1 MGGLARPDGS
11 WQPKVLD
18 LRDEEET
25 RNSPGK
31 NYLTFPRTVVKEPV
45 LSLMAEQFD
54 LVFNIRGA
62 PVIAEM
68 GLVAFEIDGAQT
80 DGTRQ
85 SGRLAQRKG
94 SNGRAN
100 REKRDRVVY

>member
-45 LSLMAEQFD
+45 LSLMAKQ
-54 LVFNIRGA
+54 IRRGFQYSRIGCHRGNGTSG
-62 PVIAEM
+62 VR
-68 GLVAFEIDGAQT
+68 IDGART
-80 DGTRQ
+80 ELDKAVAW
-85 SGRLAQRKG
+85 LKEKG
-94 SNGRAN
+94 VTVEPI
-100 REKRDRVVY
+100 EKNAIE